1 MWLVIGFV
9 GGVVGSLF
17 LAAAIGDRGP
27 ITSAWGWIV
36 AVAACVAV
44 WFAGTAIGM
53 LVQVWH
59 EPPDEDDVVIEGND
73 DPRGY

>member
-1 MWLVIGFV
+1 
-9 GGVVGSLF
+9 
-17 LAAAIGDRGP
+17 
-27 ITSAWGWIV
+27 
-36 AVAACVAV
+36 
-44 WFAGTAIGM
+44 M